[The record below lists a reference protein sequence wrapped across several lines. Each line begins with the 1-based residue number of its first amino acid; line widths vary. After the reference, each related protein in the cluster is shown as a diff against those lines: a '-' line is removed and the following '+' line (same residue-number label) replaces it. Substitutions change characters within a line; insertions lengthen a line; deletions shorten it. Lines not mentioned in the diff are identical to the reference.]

1 MNASVPLVTALA
13 LGALLLGC
21 AQQPTGPEREPAS
34 ASESAEPA
42 SDTADAARAPEPEAA
57 QPAPTRPF
65 TSDTLYALLAA
76 EIAGSRQQ
84 FDIAL
89 SNYLQQAHQTRD
101 PQVAARATHIAR
113 FLSANNALLDA
124 ALLWVEIAPDDTE
137 AQLNAALALV
147 QNGRLQEAFELSRQL
162 QAKGEHTLFQNIAAS
177 AAEATDTQRER
188 LIDGY
193 LALLE
198 EYPEH
203 QKLLIGTGLL
213 MQQQGD
219 LEPAL
224 SYASRAL
231 KEAPDSVAATILKAT
246 LLNQLERSDEALQ
259 TVVGALED
267 NPESLRLRLQYARLL
282 TQHDLAMAQE
292 QFEVLVRQEPRDPDL
307 RLSLGIV
314 ALERGDT
321 ETAQTSFESLLD
333 SGEHASSANFYL
345 GQLAEQQGQNEEALL
360 YYLQVEPGSDFLQA
374 TINIMELLIDSGQL
388 EAANDHMNRMRN
400 RFPDQAADLYL
411 FQARVLLQ
419 KGHEESAEAL
429 LGNALEAHPTHSD
442 LLYSRAMLYDQ
453 QGRLEA
459 AERDLRNILTYDPHN
474 ATALNALGYIL
485 TDKTDRH
492 EEAFELIRQALA
504 LNPEEPA
511 ILDSMGWVLYN
522 LGRPEEAL
530 PYLQD
535 AMNAYPDQEIAAHL
549 GEVLWQLGQKEEARA
564 VWQQGLE
571 TDPDSELIPAT
582 RERLGVDAEAADQ

>member
-1 MNASVPLVTALA
+1 MNVRVPLVTALA

-21 AQQPTGPEREPAS
+21 AQQPTEPESEPADTRSEPS
-34 ASESAEPA
+34 A
-42 SDTADAARAPEPEAA
+42 EAA
-57 QPAPTRPF
+57 QAATEPQPPTPAPTRPF

-76 EIAGSRQQ
+76 ELAGSRQQ

-137 AQLNAALALV
+137 AQLNAAIALV
-147 QNGRLQEAFELSRQL
+147 QNGRLQEAFELSRKL
-162 QAKGEHTLFQNIAAS
+162 QEKGEHTLFQNIAAS
-177 AAEATDTQRER
+177 ASDATDTQREQ

-198 EYPEH
+198 EHPEH
-203 QKLLIGTGLL
+203 QELLIGTGLL

-224 SYASRAL
+224 EYASKAL
-231 KEAPDSVAATILKAT
+231 DGDPDSVAATILKAT
-246 LLNQLERSDEALQ
+246 LLNQLERDDEALQ
-259 TVVGALED
+259 TIVAGLED
-267 NPESLRLRLQYARLL
+267 NPDSLRLRLQYARLL
-282 TQHDLAMAQE
+282 TQYDLALAQE

-321 ETAQTSFESLLD
+321 ETAESSFESLLD
-333 SGEHASSANFYL
+333 SDAHASTANYYL
-345 GQLAEQQGQNEEALL
+345 GQLAESQGRDEEALL

-374 TINIMELLIDSGQL
+374 TLKILDLLIDTDQL
-388 EAANDHMNRMRN
+388 EAANDHMDRMRT
-400 RFPDQAADLYL
+400 RFPDRAADLYL
-411 FQARVLLQ
+411 LQARALIQ
-419 KGHEESAEAL
+419 KEREQAAEAL
-429 LGNALEAHPTHSD
+429 LGKALEDHPTHSD
-442 LLYSRAMLYDQ
+442 LLYTRAMLYDQ

-459 AERDLRNILTYDPHN
+459 TEQDLRNILKYDPHN

-485 TDKTDRH
+485 TDTTDRH
-492 EEAFELIRQALA
+492 EEAYELIRQALA
-504 LNPEEPA
+504 LKPEEPA

-522 LGRPEEAL
+522 LGRLEEAL
-530 PYLQD
+530 PHLQK
-535 AMNAYPDQEIAAHL
+535 AMAAYPDQEIAAHL
-549 GEVLWQLGQKEEARA
+549 GEVLWQLGREDEARE
-564 VWQQGLE
+564 VWREGLA

-582 RERLGVDAEAADQ
+582 RERLGADQ